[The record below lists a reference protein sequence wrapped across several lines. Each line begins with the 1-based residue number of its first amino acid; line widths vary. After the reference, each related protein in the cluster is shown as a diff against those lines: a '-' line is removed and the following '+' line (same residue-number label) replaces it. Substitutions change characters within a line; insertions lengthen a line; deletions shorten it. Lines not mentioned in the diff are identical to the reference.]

1 MNVRLAVQVL
11 SESVS
16 KILQEYYPQ
25 EFHGTAELCEK
36 IDKFFNCLNVRN
48 QKEGLVKCKPF
59 LQPFQSTYDGRFY
72 WLENVFLKYLFD
84 WKSSVMTRDENV
96 SQNARDPMFLSSQTF
111 EGLQITVYSVTE
123 RVKYLLNSGLKFVL
137 TEKFNQH
144 VVEEHFG
151 RQRGFGR
158 WNDNPTLL
166 EFGYNANTIWMQRS
180 VVTPTGNTRGAHKE
194 KRKESWHVVDNAPL
208 PKGK

>member
-1 MNVRLAVQVL
+1 
-11 SESVS
+11 
-16 KILQEYYPQ
+16 
-25 EFHGTAELCEK
+25 
-36 IDKFFNCLNVRN
+36 
-48 QKEGLVKCKPF
+48 
-59 LQPFQSTYDGRFY
+59 
-72 WLENVFLKYLFD
+72 
-84 WKSSVMTRDENV
+84 MTRDENV

-137 TEKFNQH
+137 TEKFNQD

-151 RQRGFGR
+151 RQRDFGR
-158 WNDNPTLL
+158 WNDNPALL

-180 VVTPTGNTRGAHKE
+180 VVTPTGNTRGAHKQ